1 MDKIPIRWRMQTVH
15 RGGPMIEP
23 GSGIPSGAGKRIK
36 QQRRKR
42 RNVQSEKGGKKRLK
56 RLHILMYMGLNN

>member
-1 MDKIPIRWRMQTVH
+1 MQTIH
-15 RGGPMIEP
+15 KGGPMIEP

-42 RNVQSEKGGKKRLK
+42 RNVQSEKGEKKVEETP
-56 RLHILMYMGLNN
+56 